1 VKVLVGIDPGIAHFG
16 FSFIELLPDSLV
28 PVRMSLIVT
37 TKSDKKLKV
46 FASDDNAR
54 RGREIASVFREAL
67 ETIPRPVAFCVEA
80 KSFPRNASAA
90 AKTAITWG
98 IIIANAERLDI
109 PIFQARP
116 QEIKQKLCGVKN
128 SSKVAVQDAVDELFG
143 VDAIH
148 PLVEDIAL
156 TNREHP
162 YDSVAAVVAC
172 ADSEILRMIRRM
184 S

>member
-1 VKVLVGIDPGIAHFG
+1 MKVLVGIDPGIAHFG
-16 FSFIELLPDSLV
+16 FSFVELLPDSLV
-28 PVRMSLIVT
+28 PIRMSLIMT
-37 TKSDKKLKV
+37 EKSDKKLKI

-54 RGREIASVFREAL
+54 RGKEISKGFREAL

-98 IIIANAERLDI
+98 IIIAHAERFDI

-116 QEIKQKLCGVKN
+116 QEIKQHLCGGKA
-128 SSKVAVQDAVDELFG
+128 SSKVAVQNAIDGLFG
-143 VDAIH
+143 EDVIH
-148 PLVEDIAL
+148 PLVEGIAE
-156 TNREHP
+156 TKREHP
-162 YDSVAAVVAC
+162 YDSVGAVIAC
-172 ADSEILRMIRRM
+172 AESEILRMIRRM